1 MAHLYANGGLEL
13 NWKLL
18 FFNDSNGDSRV
29 SFECQLFVLQII
41 LSILKKKT
49 TTNLVACRTLLPY
62 MQYHPAYVVRL
73 LNERYL
79 EGDPQPRLIPLEK
92 YQFDVKLAWE
102 NNLLYSTPPLVS
114 SKKDGET
121 SFTVFFPLP
130 SCCVSSL
137 MYEEDNLWFPR
148 SLSSQLPNPESALW
162 CCCTCSHESLRN
174 FTLYWTLKTHLLLLT
189 GLRTLGNIRFEDE
202 DSLRGKR

>member
-1 MAHLYANGGLEL
+1 MAYLYANGGLEL

-49 TTNLVACRTLLPY
+49 LLPS
-62 MQYHPAYVVRL
+62 MRYHPAYVVRL

-79 EGDPQPRLIPLEK
+79 EEDLQPRLIPLEK
-92 YQFDVKLAWE
+92 SQFVMKLACE
-102 NNLLYSTPPLVS
+102 NNLLNSTPPLVS
-114 SKKDGET
+114 LQKDGET
-121 SFTVFFPLP
+121 SFAVFFPLP

-148 SLSSQLPNPESALW
+148 SFSSQLSNPESALKW
-162 CCCTCSHESLRN
+162 GCTWTHESLRN
-174 FTLYWTLKTHLLLLT
+174 VSLYWTLKTHLLFLT

-202 DSLRGKR
+202 DSLHGRR

>member
-1 MAHLYANGGLEL
+1 MAYLYANGGLEL

-49 TTNLVACRTLLPY
+49 TLLPS
-62 MQYHPAYVVRL
+62 MRYHPAYVVRL

-79 EGDPQPRLIPLEK
+79 EEDPQPRLIPLEK
-92 YQFDVKLAWE
+92 SQFVMKLAWE
-102 NNLLYSTPPLVS
+102 NNLLNSTPPLVS
-114 SKKDGET
+114 LQKDGET
-121 SFTVFFPLP
+121 SFAVFFPLP

-148 SLSSQLPNPESALW
+148 SFSSQLSNPESALKW
-162 CCCTCSHESLRN
+162 GCTWTHESLRN
-174 FTLYWTLKTHLLLLT
+174 VSLYWTLKTHLLFLT

-202 DSLRGKR
+202 DSLHGRR